1 MTHRTQITLSDA
13 QYDRLREEAKR
24 TGASLS
30 ELVRRA
36 LENTYGLPK
45 MEDARSALRDSFG
58 AWSDRDFDGA
68 KYVERLRRGMARR
81 LTG

>member
-13 QYDRLREEAKR
+13 QYARLKEESER

-30 ELVRRA
+30 ELIRRA
-36 LENTYGLPK
+36 LENSYRLPK
-45 MEDARSALRDSFG
+45 MEDSRAALRDSFG
-58 AWSDRDFDGA
+58 AWGDRNFDGA

-81 LTG
+81 LAG

>member
-1 MTHRTQITLSDA
+1 MARRTQITLTDA
-13 QYDRLREEAKR
+13 QYVRLKEEAQT

-36 LENTYGLPK
+36 LEKTYGVRP
-45 MEDARSALRDSFG
+45 MQDARSALGDSFG

-81 LTG
+81 LAG